1 MVTHHTASLITAN
14 PLTWSRP
21 PERMSRSVVSR
32 IAVMDQS
39 SGPVSA
45 GESLALWRFHATR
58 QRAEQNRACSRRGAN
73 DVPHCSQFR
82 VSFAVLRYCATPSL
96 VRVVALAC
104 AGEAPAAT
112 WGLLM
117 ARVFVFRDRKS
128 TPLNS

>member
-14 PLTWSRP
+14 PLAWSRP
-21 PERMSRSVVSR
+21 PERKSRSVLSR

-45 GESLALWRFHATR
+45 GESLAWWRFHATR

-82 VSFAVLRYCATPSL
+82 ISAICPCYA
-96 VRVVALAC
+96 
-104 AGEAPAAT
+104 
-112 WGLLM
+112 
-117 ARVFVFRDRKS
+117 
-128 TPLNS
+128 